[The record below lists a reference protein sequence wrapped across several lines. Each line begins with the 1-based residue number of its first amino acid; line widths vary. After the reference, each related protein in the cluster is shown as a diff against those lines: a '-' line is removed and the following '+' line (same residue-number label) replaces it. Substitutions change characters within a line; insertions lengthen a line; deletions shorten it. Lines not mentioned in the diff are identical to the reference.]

1 NRRTVPIRQRRRHY
15 SPSRGQR
22 QYRPARLPEDLVGPT
37 PRPAGDLREVT
48 VEWDRRIRRFFEGRY
63 SMTVATFSVLQ
74 RRLTLLLLAARRTD
88 YLKAIFI
95 RLVLLIIVI
104 LLILVGLHGRLDV
117 LDPFLERLHAPE
129 ARLVIFRPTLRTPHD
144 PHGPLFERPKEAT

>member
-1 NRRTVPIRQRRRHY
+1 
-15 SPSRGQR
+15 
-22 QYRPARLPEDLVGPT
+22 
-37 PRPAGDLREVT
+37 
-48 VEWDRRIRRFFEGRY
+48 
-63 SMTVATFSVLQ
+63 MTLATSSVIQ

-144 PHGPLFERPKEAT
+144 PHGPLFERPKEATADRARCRRFRGITHADLQRCNRLADTPLGHMFSPFHYHDPERMQASGGDAA